1 MKIKL
6 AKSEIIH
13 FIGIGGIGMSG
24 LSLIM
29 KGKGFKV
36 QGSDIASNKNI
47 ERLKKE
53 NIKITIGHKKQNI
66 NTATI
71 IVVSS
76 AIKKNNPELIEAKKK
91 QLPIYK
97 RGEMLANIVS
107 LTKNIVVVGSHG
119 KTTTTSLIASIF
131 QETKID
137 PTIINGG
144 VINSINNSAKLGKS
158 DWSILEADES
168 DGSFVYIPPTYSI
181 ITNIDREHMDFYSSM
196 DELNKYFI
204 KFANKVPS
212 FGKSFICIDDKNNK
226 NLIKK
231 LSIKNYYTYGTD
243 LKANFCIKNIKQSK
257 DYSEFDLKII
267 LPNKKNRLIKKIK
280 IPLLGIHNIRNSVA
294 AAALSIIVGLSV
306 SSVKKGLKNFKGVQR
321 RFNKNFTFNKVDFFD
336 DYAHHPT
343 EIKVVLD
350 GVNSVYKDYEK
361 ICVFQPHRIS
371 RLKDLITESYKDEK
385 ILILAPIVKARKGH
399 YRDLFENILKQG
411 FIKVRVDGTIQN
423 IISGLQLD
431 RYKSHD
437 IEIVIDRLEIKD
449 AIDKRLKDSIET
461 ALKYGKGVLKIYAPD
476 KDEFRYFSKNL
487 MCPSTGIAY
496 DDPEPNI
503 FSFNSPK
510 GACKTCNGL
519 GMEMIIDKSKIIPD
533 PSLSIERGGL
543 APISERT
550 SSWIDKQ
557 LDLIA
562 KRYKFSLKDPIN
574 TIPKKAIDVILNGAE
589 ESFKISNL
597 SPFIFDSNSSR
608 LKAVA

>member
-13 FIGIGGIGMSG
+13 FVGIGGIGMSG

-29 KGKGFKV
+29 KGKGFTV
-36 QGSDIASNKNI
+36 QGSDIANNKNI

-53 NIKITIGHKKQNI
+53 KIKISIGHKKQNI
-66 NTATI
+66 NKATI

-76 AIKKNNPELIEAKKK
+76 AIKKSNPELIEAKKK

-168 DGSFVYIPPTYSI
+168 DGSFVHIPPTYSI
-181 ITNIDREHMDFYSSM
+181 ITNIDREHMDYYSSM

-204 KFANKVPS
+204 KFVNKVPS
-212 FGKSFICIDDKNNK
+212 FGKSFICIDDTNNK
-226 NLIKK
+226 KLIKK
-231 LSIKNYYTYGTD
+231 LKNKNFYTYGID
-243 LKANFCIKNIKQSK
+243 KKSNFCIKNIKQFRQQ
-257 DYSEFDLKII
+257 SEFDLKII

-294 AAALSIIVGLSV
+294 AAALSITVGLSV
-306 SSVKKGLKNFKGVQR
+306 SSIKKGLKNFKGVQR
-321 RFNKNFTFNKVDFFD
+321 RFNKIFTFNKVDFFD

-361 ICVFQPHRIS
+361 ICVFQPHRVS
-371 RLKDLITESYKDEK
+371 RLKDLKKEFTYAFKDANKVILLPIYTAGEK
-385 ILILAPIVKARKGH
+385 IKLGFSYLSFAKEIIKNSKVKLFLVDDKFQLAKYIKNNIYGKKIVIGMGA
-399 YRDLFENILKQG
+399 
-411 FIKVRVDGTIQN
+411 GTI
-423 IISGLQLD
+423 
-431 RYKSHD
+431 
-437 IEIVIDRLEIKD
+437 
-449 AIDKRLKDSIET
+449 
-461 ALKYGKGVLKIYAPD
+461 
-476 KDEFRYFSKNL
+476 
-487 MCPSTGIAY
+487 STWMR
-496 DDPEPNI
+496 EL
-503 FSFNSPK
+503 PK
-510 GACKTCNGL
+510 L
-519 GMEMIIDKSKIIPD
+519 
-533 PSLSIERGGL
+533 L
-543 APISERT
+543 
-550 SSWIDKQ
+550 
-557 LDLIA
+557 
-562 KRYKFSLKDPIN
+562 
-574 TIPKKAIDVILNGAE
+574 
-589 ESFKISNL
+589 
-597 SPFIFDSNSSR
+597 
-608 LKAVA
+608 